1 MNITLPIECSDGH
14 QYLLKL
20 TDCKNLPIKSSIE
33 IVDIVLRSASKIDII
48 NNAGTLN
55 RIASI
60 LFNFL
65 DENDVI
71 LYFYCSKDPIKKRN
85 TRDEMS
91 YQQYRSSL
99 FTSMFDRTTR
109 HHKGEFINKPI
120 ILKDMV
126 YGDHYIHLIAHSKH
140 SDKLDELK
148 GELNTLN
155 K

>member
-20 TDCKNLPIKSSIE
+20 TDCKNIPIDSTIE
-33 IVDIVLRSASKIDII
+33 IVDIALISMSKTEII

-71 LYFYCSKDPIKKRN
+71 LYFIV
-85 TRDEMS
+85 
-91 YQQYRSSL
+91 
-99 FTSMFDRTTR
+99 
-109 HHKGEFINKPI
+109 
-120 ILKDMV
+120 LK
-126 YGDHYIHLIAHSKH
+126 
-140 SDKLDELK
+140 
-148 GELNTLN
+148 TQ
-155 K
+155 